1 MRRPGSSSIA
11 APVSADRLIDGDY
24 QDGRA
29 LEFGGRKTGVVLG
42 KVLAAGRVTA
52 D

>member
-1 MRRPGSSSIA
+1 ML
-11 APVSADRLIDGDY
+11 APVCADRLIDGDY

-42 KVLAAGRVTA
+42 KVLAAKLGPCSMLLKMK
-52 D
+52 